1 MKFLQQLLKI
11 SQLRL
16 AEAERGYVCAKRAE
30 LDCQEQE
37 RRIETELE
45 KKKQRSRKLT
55 AKLVAAV
62 LGKVVTQ
69 DALSRVK
76 RRVAKLDEDV
86 QAAGKRRLEA
96 QAATALAK
104 KATEDAE
111 EIFRRQSRKN
121 EKFFDWEADVR
132 VESTAQES
140 RREESL
146 LEEVSTSKLRGEP
159 HTRHQHE

>member
-1 MKFLQQLLKI
+1 MKFVQQLLKI

-16 AEAERGYVCAKRAE
+16 AEAERGYVRAKRAE

-37 RRIETELE
+37 RRIEAELE

-76 RRVAKLDEDV
+76 RRVAELDEDV
-86 QAAGKRRLEA
+86 QAAGKRKLEA

-104 KATEDAE
+104 KATEEAD
-111 EIFRRQSRKN
+111 EIFRCQSRKN
-121 EKFFDWEADVR
+121 EKFCDWEAGVR
-132 VESTAQES
+132 VESMAKEL
-140 RREESL
+140 RREEAL
-146 LEEVSTSKLRGEP
+146 LEEVSTSKLRDES
-159 HTRHQHE
+159 HTKVST